1 MESNEMFCRDCGQVI
16 LRRAEICPKC
26 GCRQSPPQEE
36 ARVTRLQLPFGMGE
50 DDRQAK
56 ALSLW
61 IGNFFWPGLGNIVI
75 GDRRGWGYGLLSLV
89 FVVITA
95 VTAGI
100 GVVAL
105 IVWYFVVSQKGQA
118 YLNQPLVAAA
128 VSEST
133 V

>member
-1 MESNEMFCRDCGQVI
+1 
-16 LRRAEICPKC
+16 
-26 GCRQSPPQEE
+26 
-36 ARVTRLQLPFGMGE
+36 MGK